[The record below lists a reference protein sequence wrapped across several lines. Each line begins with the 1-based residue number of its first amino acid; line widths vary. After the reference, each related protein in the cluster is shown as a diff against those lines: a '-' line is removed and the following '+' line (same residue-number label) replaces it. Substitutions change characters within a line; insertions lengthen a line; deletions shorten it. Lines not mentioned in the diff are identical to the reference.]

1 MDDKLF
7 VEPSE
12 LLTAEGLS
20 RAGLSHSPITALVVP
35 RPIGWISTIN
45 EQGIANLAPFS
56 FSGLACQSP
65 PTVFFCPNAQHVD
78 GGEKDSL
85 ANVRE
90 TREFVFNLV
99 TFALREQMNAS
110 SDTVARAVDEFDLVG
125 LEKAPSRLVRP
136 PRVAA
141 SPISLE
147 CRLLKIVDLSDDGG
161 SHRNS
166 AVFGRIVGIH
176 IDRTIIRDGL
186 VDVLSVQPLTRLG
199 YLDYATC
206 DQAFVMPRPGGT
218 ANAGDAVVAS

>member
-1 MDDKLF
+1 MGDKLF

-20 RAGLSHSPITALVVP
+20 RAGLSHNPITALVVP

-45 EQGIANLAPFS
+45 GRGIANLAPFS

-90 TREFVFNLV
+90 TKEFVFNLV
-99 TFALREQMNAS
+99 TFALREKMNAS
-110 SDTVARAVDEFDLVG
+110 SDTVARTVDEFDLVG
-125 LEKAPSRLVRP
+125 LEKAPSRSVRP
-136 PRVAA
+136 PRVAD

-147 CRLLKIVDLSDDGG
+147 CRLLKIVDLSDGDGE
-161 SHRNS
+161 SQRNS

-206 DQAFVMPRPGGT
+206 GQAFIMPRPGGI
-218 ANAGDAVVAS
+218 ANAD